1 LSFPLE
7 SYGLRPVRAMM
18 QRLASAGIVAASVVV
33 SLNAAIGFLYVREC
47 RRDGGEV
54 AECWDRGLAISG
66 LGSGGPLAAA
76 IGIGGYA
83 LGDRN
88 GFGRGFNTW
97 NPALH
102 KPGED
107 PEGPADGAER

>member
-1 LSFPLE
+1 
-7 SYGLRPVRAMM
+7 MM

-33 SLNAAIGFLYVREC
+33 SLNAAIGFLYVQAC
-47 RRDGGEV
+47 RSEGNKV

-107 PEGPADGAER
+107 PEGPTGGAER

>member
-1 LSFPLE
+1 
-7 SYGLRPVRAMM
+7 MM
-18 QRLASAGIVAASVVV
+18 QRLASAGIVAAAVVV
-33 SLNAAIGFLYVREC
+33 SLNAAIGFFYVQAC
-47 RRDGGEV
+47 RSEGNKV

-88 GFGRGFNTW
+88 GFGRGYSTW

-102 KPGED
+102 KPED
-107 PEGPADGAER
+107 GHEGPVDGAPR